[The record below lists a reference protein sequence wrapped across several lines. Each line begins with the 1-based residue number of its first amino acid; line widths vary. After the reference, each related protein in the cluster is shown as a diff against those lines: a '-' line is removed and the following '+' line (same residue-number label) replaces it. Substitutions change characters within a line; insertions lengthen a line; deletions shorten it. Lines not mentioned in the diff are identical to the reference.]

1 MDVYKE
7 LQALDLHG
15 VPEEMYRRIAGQSEG
30 DLEWAINEMIGEV
43 DQMTSPQEIGRG
55 TKRSN
60 IGKLRSKIKE
70 LEKANPGAC
79 DSIREAGVDLADVQR
94 TLASTIPSLISKRY
108 EPSASANVLAAQ
120 LEDLVVAM

>member
-1 MDVYKE
+1 MANRARCCPWSGQE
-7 LQALDLHG
+7 G
-15 VPEEMYRRIAGQSEG
+15 VPIVPLQIAGLTSFRYDFG
-30 DLEWAINEMIGEV
+30 ASKNLLDNLE
-43 DQMTSPQEIGRG
+43 
-55 TKRSN
+55 
-60 IGKLRSKIKE
+60 LE

-120 LEDLVVAM
+120 LEDLVVAMEDTRQNPAVEQEP